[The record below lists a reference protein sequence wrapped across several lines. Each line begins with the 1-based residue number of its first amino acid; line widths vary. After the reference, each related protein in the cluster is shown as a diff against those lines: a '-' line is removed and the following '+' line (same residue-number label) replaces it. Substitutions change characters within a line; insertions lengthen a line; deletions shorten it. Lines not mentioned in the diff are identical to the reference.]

1 MGYGTPMENQ
11 NKGYAAQEKKDLLKD
26 NPVAKVASGGS
37 WMSKHISSPLAMGK
51 GSGMYMN
58 DMAPKMDGP
67 LKGNAFGK
75 AMADNDGNYEA
86 AKASLAPKMHGSPM
100 HKQGEKDKDDESIAG
115 RIGKKGSDISSKDR
129 RDESLGDRGTR
140 TK

>member
-1 MGYGTPMENQ
+1 MGYGAPLKNQ

-51 GSGMYMN
+51 AHS
-58 DMAPKMDGP
+58 MAPKMDGP

-86 AKASLAPKMHGSPM
+86 AKASLAPKMHGGPL

-115 RIGKKGSDISSKDR
+115 RLGKKGSNISNKDR

>member
-51 GSGMYMN
+51 GSGMYMK
-58 DMAPKMDGP
+58 DMAPKMESDTP
-67 LKGNAFGK
+67 A
-75 AMADNDGNYEA
+75 
-86 AKASLAPKMHGSPM
+86 KMHGALHMDKGAPAM
-100 HKQGEKDKDDESIAG
+100 MKGDLDKDGKMSSYESKRQAAIEKNM
-115 RIGKKGSDISSKDR
+115 KK
-129 RDESLGDRGTR
+129 
-140 TK
+140 